1 MELGISGGVVKA
13 GQNREQFAL
22 SRCGSQIVEGYP
34 GRKPL
39 RILEAGE
46 MGVQFAPF
54 LKSKR
59 RFWLRVAIEQKESR
73 P

>member
-1 MELGISGGVVKA
+1 MELGISGGVVKV
-13 GQNREQFAL
+13 GQNKEQFAL

-46 MGVQFAPF
+46 KGSTIRTVFEV
-54 LKSKR
+54 K
-59 RFWLRVAIEQKESR
+59 KEILA
-73 P
+73 